1 MVPNSLTTGEAPK
14 PDPLVLVVEDDVL
27 IRAATAQYLRGS
39 GFEVLEAVSV
49 DEAVKILQ
57 ATPAVRVVFTDVRL
71 PGALSGI
78 DLLEIVQRDFP
89 HAKVLFTSGIVR
101 ADELADKGITFIR
114 KPSFLF
120 EVERHIR
127 ALLSEQEQS

>member
-1 MVPNSLTTGEAPK
+1 MVPNSLTTGETPE
-14 PDPLVLVVEDDVL
+14 PDPIILVVEDDVL

-39 GFEVLEAVSV
+39 GFDVLEAVNV

-57 ATPAVRVVFTDVRL
+57 VNKDVRVVFTDVRL
-71 PGALSGI
+71 PGARSGI

-101 ADELADKGITFIR
+101 ADELADKDITFIR
-114 KPSFLF
+114 KPYFLF
-120 EVERHIR
+120 EVERHIK
-127 ALLSEQEQS
+127 ALLSKREPS